1 MNQQSTTPA
10 SLKRAVTSSVL
21 VAGAVM
27 MVLAAPMAAYAD
39 KYDDQIKALQGEID
53 GYQSQA
59 GSLQA
64 QADTLQNKV
73 NSLNAQKAA
82 IQAQIDLNQAKYDQL
97 TQQIAD
103 NEAKLQ
109 KQQGLLGDT
118 LAQLYAD
125 SDTSSVELLASS
137 KSIGDF
143 IDKQEYRSSVRNQV
157 LGAIKSIKDLKIQ
170 LAQQKVDTEHVL
182 ADQNGQRQQLA
193 AQEAEQANLLAQ
205 TQGQEAAYQQIIG
218 DKNSQVSGLRAQQ
231 AAANRKL
238 SGGATVTAGDPSRG
252 GYPNS
257 WYNAPQDSLID
268 TWGMYNREC
277 VSYTAWKVNQAGKYM
292 PYWGGSGNANEWPGN
307 ARAANIPTGSEP
319 RVHSVAIS
327 MAGGFGHA
335 MWVESVSGSMIHVSQ
350 MNYDLAGHYSEMT
363 IDGSGL
369 IYIYF

>member
-1 MNQQSTTPA
+1 MNKQSTTPVPF
-10 SLKRAVTSSVL
+10 KRAVTSSAL
-21 VAGAVM
+21 VAGAVL

-39 KYDDQIKALQGEID
+39 RFDDQINALQGEIN

-59 GSLQA
+59 GALQA

-73 NSLNAQKAA
+73 NVLSAQKAA

-103 NEAKLQ
+103 NEAKLK
-109 KQQGLLGDT
+109 KQQGLLSDT
-118 LAQLYAD
+118 LGQLYAD
-125 SDTSSVELLASS
+125 SDTTSVEILASS
-137 KSIGDF
+137 KSIGDY
-143 IDKQEYRSSVRNQV
+143 IDKQEYRTSVRNQV
-157 LGAIKSIKDLKIQ
+157 LSAIKSIKQLKVQ
-170 LAQQKVDTEHVL
+170 LAQQKVDTEHIL

-193 AQEAEQANLLAQ
+193 TQEAEQANLLAQ

-218 DKNSQVSGLRAQQ
+218 DKNSQVASLRAQQ

-238 SGGATVTAGDPSRG
+238 GGGATVTPGDPNRG

-257 WYNAPQDSLID
+257 WYNAPQDSIID

-277 VSYTAWKVNQAGKYM
+277 VSYTAWKVYQAGKYM

-307 ARAANIPTGSEP
+307 ARAAGIPTGSEP

-327 MAGGFGHA
+327 MAGGYGHA
-335 MWVESVSGSMIHVSQ
+335 MWVESVSGNTIHVSQ

-363 IDGSGL
+363 INGSGL